1 MKTDSAIARPERARI
16 PNLEVLALGKI
27 IGQLAFGTLE
37 IVLPNGQQLTFEGKH
52 HPEVRAQWRVL
63 NMRAIRRLISS
74 GAVGFA
80 EGYLEGDWTT
90 PSLPDL
96 MRLAAHNDA
105 SMSDRTQG
113 LWLSRLLNRL
123 QHLANNNSRS
133 RAKRNIAYHYDL
145 GNDFYSAWLD
155 ESMTYSSALFR
166 HSDMS
171 LVEAQAAK
179 LDRLIEVADIQGHVS
194 VLEIGCGW
202 GSFLE
207 RAAGHTAGSVTG
219 ISISERQCEYARQRL
234 ATRDIANATVAFRDY
249 RDMTGTFDRIVSI
262 EMFEAVGEAYWSTY
276 AAALKRLLSR
286 NGKAALQVITIDESR
301 FDQYRRSADFI
312 QRYIF
317 PGGMLPT
324 KEKLNNL
331 FKASGLRVTDTLSFG
346 HDYAKTL
353 ECWRHEFHAK
363 WPTLRTLGFDEK
375 FRRMW
380 DYYFA
385 YCEGGFLAG
394 SVDVVQIGVEH
405 D

>member
-1 MKTDSAIARPERARI
+1 MLFRS
-16 PNLEVLALGKI
+16 
-27 IGQLAFGTLE
+27 
-37 IVLPNGQQLTFEGKH
+37 
-52 HPEVRAQWRVL
+52 
-63 NMRAIRRLISS
+63 IRRLISS

-155 ESMTYSSALFR
+155 DGMTYSSALFR

-171 LVEAQAAK
+171 LMEAQAAK

-207 RAAGHTAGSVTG
+207 RAAGHTAGPITG

-262 EMFEAVGEAYWSTY
+262 EMFEAVGEAYWSLANLKTFRFSDSDIESMRKQVT
-276 AAALKRLLSR
+276 AEGGDADDQSHLAFAL
-286 NGKAALQVITIDESR
+286 GKA
-301 FDQYRRSADFI
+301 
-312 QRYIF
+312 
-317 PGGMLPT
+317 
-324 KEKLNNL
+324 
-331 FKASGLRVTDTLSFG
+331 
-346 HDYAKTL
+346 L
-353 ECWRHEFHAK
+353 EE
-363 WPTLRTLGFDEK
+363 
-375 FRRMW
+375 
-380 DYYFA
+380 
-385 YCEGGFLAG
+385 
-394 SVDVVQIGVEH
+394 IGRAHV
-405 D
+405 